1 MGLMKTPWGKQE
13 SGYWDLFYRKT
24 KAHRGAGLS
33 QKRSSLEPGSPDSPT
48 KIVSSPSVSP
58 KPTLIPDKA

>member
-33 QKRSSLEPGSPDSPT
+33 QKDPALSLGLLTLQPKLFLPPQ
-48 KIVSSPSVSP
+48 VSLNPPNSRQSF
-58 KPTLIPDKA
+58 

>member
-1 MGLMKTPWGKQE
+1 MSLMKTPWGKQE

-33 QKRSSLEPGSPDSPT
+33 QKDPALSLGLLTLHPKLFLCPTPLSPDFS
-48 KIVSSPSVSP
+48 
-58 KPTLIPDKA
+58 KPT